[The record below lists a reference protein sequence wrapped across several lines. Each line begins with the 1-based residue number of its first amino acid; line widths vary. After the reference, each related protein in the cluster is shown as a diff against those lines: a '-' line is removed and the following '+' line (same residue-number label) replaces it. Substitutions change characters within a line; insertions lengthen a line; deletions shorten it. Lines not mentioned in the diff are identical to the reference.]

1 MSTEI
6 NITSL
11 RFCPNCGHA
20 INQGEN
26 YCPRC
31 GENLRQTNEK
41 PVLPPKPVIEKP
53 QKPERPKERV
63 KQPEPTDD
71 SYFTGGAFANF
82 FIGFLTFIV
91 SVLSLFLA
99 YPAMVC
105 WKMRWKCKHT
115 YINGKR
121 LVFDGTGIQL
131 FGKFLLWIFLSV
143 ITVGIY
149 LIVAMPLNLNRWKG
163 KHTHFEGVDESAK
176 NSYFDGSIFGLLGVN
191 LITSVVTVLTFFIGS
206 FWAHCYKEKW
216 FSSHEVIDG
225 CRMEFNG
232 TGMQY
237 FCKKIVWVLLTVV
250 TLGIYA
256 FWLAV
261 KTEKWTVSHKHARN
275 KSDIPD
281 TFEVQKDIDEDFID
295 VEKSYDN
302 ETQNA
307 LGRDALGLLLSLM
320 SYFAIPVLPA
330 IPGIVLC
337 AMEIPK
343 RKQKGTA
350 ITGIALGVANIL
362 TIGLTLLYFLVIEP
376 SL

>member
-11 RFCPNCGHA
+11 RFCSNCGYA
-20 INQGEN
+20 LSQEEN

-31 GENLRQTNEK
+31 GEKLQQKDEK
-41 PVLPPKPVIEKP
+41 PVLTPQPVIEKP
-53 QKPERPKERV
+53 QKAEKPKERA

-91 SVLSLFLA
+91 SVLTLFLA

-115 YINGKR
+115 YVNGKR
-121 LVFDGTGIQL
+121 LAFDGTAMQL
-131 FGKFLLWIFLSV
+131 FGKFILWIFLSI
-143 ITVGIY
+143 ITIGIY
-149 LIVAMPLNLNRWKG
+149 LIVAMPLNLNRWKT
-163 KHTHFEGVDESAK
+163 KHTHFEGVEESAK

-191 LITSVVTVLTFFIGS
+191 LITSIVTGATFFIGS

-275 KSDIPD
+275 KSDIPE
-281 TFEVQKDIDEDFID
+281 TFEESLDEKILKQSKNTVKVDR
-295 VEKSYDN
+295 KSSGLIWS
-302 ETQNA
+302 A
-307 LGRDALGLLLSLM
+307 VSLG
-320 SYFAIPVLPA
+320 ITP
-330 IPGIVLC
+330 IIGIVGIIIAIIGIIISAIDL
-337 AMEIPK
+337 PK
-343 RKQKGTA
+343 LKNKTTA
-350 ITGIALGVANIL
+350 I
-362 TIGLTLLYFLVIEP
+362 IGLVLGATSIILYILLFGLSFL
-376 SL
+376 SSF